1 MARTQGAHNCASKTP
16 CMSAA
21 PWVTVGP
28 EAPGHGPVTGP
39 TGATGRRSQPAA
51 AKAEQA
57 WWRDAAGAL
66 AWLSVLVVTAL
77 WVVGGGVQGLGSLA
91 GALISLGRLTGLV
104 ASDLLLIQVLLMAR
118 IPFVERSY
126 GQDELA
132 RRHRLVGFTSVNLLG
147 AHMVLITLGYAAST
161 TLGLWGTI
169 VDFVLHYP
177 GMLLAVAGT
186 VALCMVVVTSVKKAR
201 GRLRYESWHPLHLYA
216 YLGAGLAL
224 PHQLWTGQ
232 DFVGNLPATVFWWG
246 LYAVAVGSVV
256 WFRVLQPLLLNLR
269 HRLVV
274 AEVRP
279 EGPGVT
285 SVVVVGRELDR
296 FGARAGQFL
305 HWRFLDAPGW
315 SRAHPY
321 SLSAAPDGR
330 SLRITA
336 AHVGDG
342 SSALR
347 SLRPGSRVHV
357 EGPYGR
363 LHAGIRRRQKV
374 LLMASGIGVTPMRA
388 PLEELPL
395 GPGDVVL
402 VYRVHSLDQVVFGD
416 ELSALAQSRGA
427 TVLTVP
433 GPRLRTRA
441 SWLPEQAGHLSDVAA
456 LRHLVPDVAEREVLL
471 CGNAQWTDLVVAAAR
486 EAGVPDEHVHV
497 EHFAY

>member
-1 MARTQGAHNCASKTP
+1 MVVAQRVHKGRPKTLP
-16 CMSAA
+16 MSAA
-21 PWVTVGP
+21 LSVTPGP
-28 EAPGHGPVTGP
+28 ESQESVAGPA
-39 TGATGRRSQPAA
+39 GAAGRRSQRV
-51 AKAEQA
+51 AEGDTA
-57 WWRDAAGAL
+57 WWRDVAGAL
-66 AWLSVLVVTAL
+66 AWLSMLVVTAL
-77 WVVGGGVQGLGSLA
+77 WVADGGLQELGSPA
-91 GALISLGRLTGLV
+91 GALTSLGRLTGLV

-132 RRHRLVGFTSVNLLG
+132 RRHRLVGFTSVNLLW
-147 AHMVLITLGYAAST
+147 AHIVLIVLGYAAST
-161 TLGLWGTI
+161 TVGLWGTV
-169 VDFVLHYP
+169 VDLALSYP

-186 VALCMVVVTSVKKAR
+186 VALCMVVVTSVRKAR
-201 GRLRYESWHPLHLYA
+201 ARLRYESWHLLHLYA

-224 PHQLWTGQ
+224 PHQMWTGQ
-232 DFVGNLPATVFWWG
+232 DFVGNLPATVYWWG

-256 WFRVLQPLLLNLR
+256 WFRVLRPVVLNAR

-274 AEVRP
+274 EEVRA

-285 SVVVVGRELDR
+285 TVVIGGRHLDR
-296 FGARAGQFL
+296 FHARAGQFFQ
-305 HWRFLDAPGW
+305 WRFRGAPGW

-330 SLRITA
+330 TLRISA

-342 SSALR
+342 SVALQ

-363 LHAGIRRRQKV
+363 LHAGVRRRQKV
-374 LLMASGIGVTPMRA
+374 LLMASGIGITPMRA
-388 PLEELPL
+388 LMEELPQ

-402 VYRVHSLDQVVFGD
+402 IYRVHSPDSVIFGEELD
-416 ELSALAQSRGA
+416 ALARDRGA

-433 GPRLRTRA
+433 GPRLRGRA
-441 SWLPEQAGHLSDVAA
+441 SWLPQQAVHLSDVEA
-456 LRHLVPDVAEREVLL
+456 LRHLVPDVADREVFL
-471 CGNAQWTDLVVAAAR
+471 CGNAQWTELVVAAA
-486 EAGVPDEHVHV
+486 EQAGVPSGHIHV

>member
-1 MARTQGAHNCASKTP
+1 
-16 CMSAA
+16 MSAA
-21 PWVTVGP
+21 PLVTVGP
-28 EAPGHGPVTGP
+28 ETPGHGPVTGA
-39 TGATGRRSQPAA
+39 TGAAGRRSQPAGPTG
-51 AKAEQA
+51 QG
-57 WWRDAAGAL
+57 WWRDAGAAL
-66 AWLSVLVVTAL
+66 TWLSLLVVTAL
-77 WVVGGGVQGLGSLA
+77 WVANRGLQALDSPA
-91 GALISLGRLTGLV
+91 GALTSLGRLTGLL

-132 RRHRLVGFTSVNLLG
+132 RRHRLVGFTSFNLLW
-147 AHMVLITLGYAAST
+147 AHVVLIVLGYAAST
-161 TLGLWGTI
+161 ALGLWGTL
-169 VDFVLHYP
+169 VDLVLSYP
-177 GMLLAVAGT
+177 AMLLAVAGT
-186 VALCMVVVTSVKKAR
+186 VALCLVVVTSVRRAR
-201 GRLRYESWHPLHLYA
+201 SRLRYESWHLLHLYA

-232 DFVGNLPATVFWWG
+232 DFVGNLPATLYWWS
-246 LYAVAVGSVV
+246 LYAVAVASVV
-256 WFRVLQPLLLNLR
+256 WFRLLRPLLTNAR

-279 EGPGVT
+279 EGPDVT
-285 SVVVVGRELDR
+285 SVVVVGRRLDR
-296 FGARAGQFL
+296 LGARAGQFL
-305 HWRFLDAPGW
+305 SWRFLDAPGW

-357 EGPYGR
+357 EGPFGR
-363 LHAGIRRRQKV
+363 LHAGVRRRRKV

-388 PLEELPL
+388 LLEELPQS
-395 GPGDVVL
+395 PGDVVL
-402 VYRVHSLDQVVFGD
+402 VYRVHSPERVVFGD
-416 ELSALAQSRGA
+416 ELAALAESRGA

-433 GPRLRTRA
+433 GSRLLARA
-441 SWLPEQAGHLSDVAA
+441 SWLPEQAGHLSDVEA
-456 LRHLVPDVAEREVLL
+456 LRHLVPDVADRQLFL
-471 CGNAQWTDLVVAAAR
+471 CGNVQWTDLVVAAA
-486 EAGVPDEHVHV
+486 EQAGVPPELIHV

>member
-1 MARTQGAHNCASKTP
+1 
-16 CMSAA
+16 MSAA

-28 EAPGHGPVTGP
+28 EAFPQGPVTGP
-39 TGATGRRSQPAA
+39 TGAPGRRSQPTGG
-51 AKAEQA
+51 AEQA
-57 WWRDAAGAL
+57 WWRDVAGAL
-66 AWLSVLVVTAL
+66 TWLSMLVVTAL
-77 WVVGGGVQGLGSLA
+77 WVANRGLQEFASLA
-91 GALISLGRLTGLV
+91 GALTSLGRLTGLV

-132 RRHRLVGFTSVNLLG
+132 RRHRLVGFTSFNLLW
-147 AHMVLITLGYAAST
+147 AHIVLITLGYAAST

-169 VDFVLHYP
+169 VDLVLNYP

-186 VALCMVVVTSVKKAR
+186 IALCMVVVTSVRKAR
-201 GRLRYESWHPLHLYA
+201 VRLRYESWHLLHLYA

-232 DFVGNLPATVFWWG
+232 DFVGNLAATVYWWG
-246 LYAVAVGSVV
+246 LYAVAVASVV
-256 WFRVLQPLLLNLR
+256 WFRLLGPLLFNAR
-269 HRLVV
+269 HLLVV

-279 EGPGVT
+279 EGPGAT
-285 SVVVVGRELDR
+285 SVVVVGRRLDR

-363 LHAGIRRRQKV
+363 LHAGFRRRQKV

-388 PLEELPL
+388 LLEELPQ

-402 VYRVHSLDQVVFGD
+402 IYRVHSPERVLFGE
-416 ELSALAQSRGA
+416 ELSALAKSRGA

-433 GPRLRTRA
+433 GPRLRTRD
-441 SWLPEQAGHLSDVAA
+441 SWLPEQAAHLSDVEA
-456 LRHLVPDVAEREVLL
+456 LRHLVPDLADRELFI
-471 CGNAQWTDLVVAAAR
+471 CGNVPWMDHVVDAAR
-486 EAGVPDEHVHV
+486 QAGVPTEHIHV
-497 EHFAY
+497 ERFAY

>member
-1 MARTQGAHNCASKTP
+1 
-16 CMSAA
+16 MS
-21 PWVTVGP
+21 
-28 EAPGHGPVTGP
+28 
-39 TGATGRRSQPAA
+39 R
-51 AKAEQA
+51 
-57 WWRDAAGAL
+57 
-66 AWLSVLVVTAL
+66 
-77 WVVGGGVQGLGSLA
+77 GLGSLA

-315 SRAHPY
+315 SRATRTRCPRRRMG
-321 SLSAAPDGR
+321 AR
-330 SLRITA
+330 S
-336 AHVGDG
+336 
-342 SSALR
+342 
-347 SLRPGSRVHV
+347 GSRLPTSVTARRPCARC
-357 EGPYGR
+357 GQG
-363 LHAGIRRRQKV
+363 AGCTSKV
-374 LLMASGIGVTPMRA
+374 PT
-388 PLEELPL
+388 
-395 GPGDVVL
+395 
-402 VYRVHSLDQVVFGD
+402 VVF
-416 ELSALAQSRGA
+416 
-427 TVLTVP
+427 
-433 GPRLRTRA
+433 TRA
-441 SWLPEQAGHLSDVAA
+441 SGGARRCCSWRPASASPRCGRSWRSCPRAPETSSWSTASTASTRSSSETSSVPSRSPAGRLFSPSPVRACGP
-456 LRHLVPDVAEREVLL
+456 VPAGCPSRQVTSATSRPCVTSCPTWPSGRFSSAETH
-471 CGNAQWTDLVVAAAR
+471 QWTDLVVAAAR
-486 EAGVPDEHVHV
+486 EADVPDEHVHV

>member
-1 MARTQGAHNCASKTP
+1 
-16 CMSAA
+16 
-21 PWVTVGP
+21 
-28 EAPGHGPVTGP
+28 
-39 TGATGRRSQPAA
+39 
-51 AKAEQA
+51 
-57 WWRDAAGAL
+57 
-66 AWLSVLVVTAL
+66 
-77 WVVGGGVQGLGSLA
+77 
-91 GALISLGRLTGLV
+91 
-104 ASDLLLIQVLLMAR
+104 MAR

-147 AHMVLITLGYAAST
+147 AHIVLITLGYAAST

-169 VDFVLHYP
+169 VDVVLHYP

-186 VALCMVVVTSVKKAR
+186 VALCMVVVTSVRKAR
-201 GRLRYESWHPLHLYA
+201 GRLRYESWHLLHLYA

-388 PLEELPL
+388 LLEELPQ

-416 ELSALAQSRGA
+416 ELSALAQSRGRLFSPSPVRACEPVPAGCPSRQVTSA
-427 TVLTVP
+427 TSRPCVTSCPTWPSGRFSSAETPSGRTSSSRQP
-433 GPRLRTRA
+433 GKRA
-441 SWLPEQAGHLSDVAA
+441 SRTSTSTSSTSPTERRPHSSHPAPDPRPPVPRRLAPKGPQTCDASSPGH
-456 LRHLVPDVAEREVLL
+456 
-471 CGNAQWTDLVVAAAR
+471 
-486 EAGVPDEHVHV
+486 
-497 EHFAY
+497 